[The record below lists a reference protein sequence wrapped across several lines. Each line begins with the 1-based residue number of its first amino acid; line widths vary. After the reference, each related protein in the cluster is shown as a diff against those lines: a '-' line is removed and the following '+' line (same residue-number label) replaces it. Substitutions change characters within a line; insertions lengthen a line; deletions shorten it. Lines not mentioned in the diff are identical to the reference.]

1 MSATAQ
7 FSAVPN
13 VGQVRISGASAVNTG
28 RDGSGTEG
36 TNIFQL
42 FTAGANGSRID
53 RIIVRAAGTVAAT
66 TAGTIRIFLS
76 NGTVKRL
83 WLEIAIAAVTPT
95 ASVVGFNNN
104 STSAIDGGLVI
115 PSGWSVWVSSEKAG
129 TTGDQ
134 FDVIAQG
141 GNF

>member
-7 FSAVPN
+7 FTAVPN
-13 VGQVRISGASAVNTG
+13 VGRVRISGASAINTN
-28 RDGSGTEG
+28 RDGTGTEG

-53 RIIVRAAGTVAAT
+53 KIIVRAAGTVAVT
-66 TAGTIRIFLS
+66 TAGMIRIFIS
-76 NGTVKRL
+76 DGTNKRL
-83 WLEIAIAAVTPT
+83 YNEIPVTAVTPS
-95 ASVVGFNNN
+95 ASAVGFNNN
-104 STSAIDGGLVI
+104 STSSIDGGLII
-115 PSGWSVWVSSEKAG
+115 PSGFSIWVTSEKAG

-134 FDVIAQG
+134 FDVIALG

>member
-13 VGQVRISGASAVNTG
+13 IGQVRISGAAAINTG

-66 TAGTIRIFLS
+66 TAGALRIYLS
-76 NGTVKRL
+76 NGAVKRL
-83 WLEIAIAAVTPT
+83 WNEIPITAVTPT
-95 ASVVGFNNN
+95 ASAVGFNNN